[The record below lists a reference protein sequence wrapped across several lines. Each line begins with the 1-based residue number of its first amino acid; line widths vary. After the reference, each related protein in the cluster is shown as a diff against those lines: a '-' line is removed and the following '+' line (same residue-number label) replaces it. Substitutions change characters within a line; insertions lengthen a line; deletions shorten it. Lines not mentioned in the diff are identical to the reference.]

1 MPERVVTFSSDFE
14 LEITCTPN
22 SQFCVASRLTCLTPQ
37 TVYVYEVHLLIVV
50 SPDTEVTDGVTFS
63 SECLVHRQK
72 FSDRF
77 WS

>member
-1 MPERVVTFSSDFE
+1 MYAKLSVLCCQQANV
-14 LEITCTPN
+14 PN
-22 SQFCVASRLTCLTPQ
+22 ATDSLC
-37 TVYVYEVHLLIVV
+37 VYEVHLLIVV